1 MKNFEE
7 FGEYLMEATHNL
19 SGVVLIYNN
28 KILLV
33 RPKKFRRQMRKWSIP
48 KGHIESKMS
57 KIETALQELKEES
70 RIKLSKKKLKESEKI
85 KIKYFKAGSDKI
97 LTCYIVNITR
107 EEMNIRLFNDMIL
120 GNFLKGETVE
130 AGFFN
135 KEDAMKIIERHQRE
149 LLKYLEL

>member
-1 MKNFEE
+1 MLFRS
-7 FGEYLMEATHNL
+7 GTHNL
-19 SGVVLIYNN
+19 SGVILIYNN

-48 KGHIESKMS
+48 KGHIEDKMS
-57 KIETALQELKEES
+57 KIKTALHELKEES
-70 RIKLSKKKLKESEKI
+70 RIKLSKSTLKKAEKF
-85 KIKYFKAGSDKI
+85 KIKYFKAGFDKK
-97 LTCYIVNITR
+97 LTCYVVNITK

-135 KEDAMKIIERHQRE
+135 KEDAEKIIERHQRE
-149 LLKYLEL
+149 LLKYLT